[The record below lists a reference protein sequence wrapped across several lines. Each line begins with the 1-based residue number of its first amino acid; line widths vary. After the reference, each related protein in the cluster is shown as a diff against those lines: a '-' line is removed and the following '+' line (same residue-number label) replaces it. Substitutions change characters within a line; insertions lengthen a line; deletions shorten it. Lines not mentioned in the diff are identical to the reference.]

1 MELSPSQ
8 TPTDYKE
15 YFLTKFINLFQNF
28 VNECANKITNNEI
41 ISDLDKIKA
50 LFTKLNYDKIIIKM
64 STNTKLQEG
73 MAFLLKNNFNDE
85 IMEKIFGSSDNKTWT
100 LMPSLHINK
109 IFINLDIDNRRY
121 IYEKLH
127 ALHVCSFTYTKVLE
141 SMKNV
146 TDGTAFN
153 PFESVGNVSDNIDIS
168 TLYSGV
174 EVKNISAYEMLM
186 ESIVNQQMD
195 SKMSN
200 YMDNIKEDD
209 VNQAAD
215 KLTNVLNSEN
225 FNGNQQTTKIL
236 GDMLSK
242 IKNEV
247 INLKNEPNDKVKGK
261 QGVEQLLGIA
271 QKVAGNMM
279 NSIKENNV
287 NVLDL
292 WDATSSLAKSTTNS
306 DALNIV
312 DKLIRTNIENNLKQ
326 AQMSSNLQSQNQ
338 DQSQSQNQSQG
349 QGQGQDQ
356 SQSQSTTRDRKSRRN
371 NKSNIK
377 ND

>member
-1 MELSPSQ
+1 MDLTQ

-15 YFLTKFINLFQNF
+15 YFLNKFINLFQNF
-28 VNECANKITNNEI
+28 VTECMDMVTCLDVKN
-41 ISDLDKIKA
+41 DLAKIKQ
-50 LFTKLNYDKIIIKM
+50 LFSKLNYEKIITKLSSNI
-64 STNTKLQEG
+64 KLQEG
-73 MAFLLKNNFNDE
+73 IAFIVKNNFNND
-85 IMEKIFGSSDNKTWT
+85 IMLKLFNTNEKIWT
-100 LMPSLHINK
+100 LMPSFHINK
-109 IFINLDIDNRRY
+109 IFMNLLQDNKS
-121 IYEKLH
+121 IISDKLH
-127 ALHVCSFTYTKVLE
+127 ALHVCAFTYMKVIE
-141 SMKNV
+141 SMGNV
-146 TDGTAFN
+146 ADGASFN
-153 PFESVGNVSDNIDIS
+153 PFESVGLVAENMDIN
-168 TLYSGV
+168 TLYNGV

-195 SKMSN
+195 SKMAN
-200 YMDNIKEDD
+200 YMENIKEDD

-215 KLTNVLNSEN
+215 KLTNVLNSDN
-225 FNGNQQTTKIL
+225 FKGNKQTTKIL

-247 INLKNEPNDKVKGK
+247 INLKNEPSDKTKGK

-312 DKLIRTNIENNLKQ
+312 DKLIRSNIENNLKQ
-326 AQMSSNLQSQNQ
+326 SQMMGENSQQVPTN
-338 DQSQSQNQSQG
+338 
-349 QGQGQDQ
+349 
-356 SQSQSTTRDRKSRRN
+356 TTTNETTTETTESLNKKN
-371 NKSNIK
+371 NKK
-377 ND
+377 NNKK